1 MRALFNNYE
10 LDSAVNE
17 YVSPIERQEEND
29 FIDELLKTPVMKAA
43 MKFLQDKG
51 KQTILNFVWK
61 VFLNRNIDFRS
72 RCCNR

>member
-1 MRALFNNYE
+1 MRSLFNNYE

-29 FIDELLKTPVMKAA
+29 FVDELLKTPVMKAA

-51 KQTILNFVWK
+51 KKKTILNFK
-61 VFLNRNIDFRS
+61 LEKFLQI
-72 RCCNR
+72 